1 MAPYVTEIVQ
11 GETLFLELA
20 VRDETGN
27 PVSVIGTTLSIVTS
41 DPIVDAQVVGL
52 IGEPATNS
60 IKIRGDGSDTT
71 NWPPGQFTLQA
82 WLNWGGAADVEDE
95 IIFEAQ
101 VAVRRKS

>member
-1 MAPYVTEIVQ
+1 MAPYVIEIVQ
-11 GETLFLELA
+11 GETLFIELA
-20 VRDETGN
+20 IKDEDGGAVDLG
-27 PVSVIGTTLSIVTS
+27 PATLSIVTS
-41 DPIVDAQVVGL
+41 DGITDAQV
-52 IGEPATNS
+52 IGTKGSPSSNS

-82 WLNWGGAADVEDE
+82 WLDWGAAADVEHE